1 MRRGSA
7 ARVLKLMLLAQLEEF
22 CHLLEALFAG
32 HGGKGVVDTCLQI
45 ELAVFLLQSFGDE
58 DDVDTGEALVQESD
72 VLAVLLRGA
81 FFVKNGCVVP
91 FADTVDDFRRF
102 VAG

>member
-1 MRRGSA
+1 M
-7 ARVLKLMLLAQLEEF
+7 
-22 CHLLEALFAG
+22 LEALFAG
-32 HGGKGVVDTCLQI
+32 HRGKGVVDTCLQI

-81 FFVKNGCVVP
+81 FFVKNGCVVSSMT
-91 FADTVDDFRRF
+91 FAALLQDETAMNMPPVILLKWSMVTRLLPM
-102 VAG
+102 

>member
-1 MRRGSA
+1 
-7 ARVLKLMLLAQLEEF
+7 MLLAQLEEF
-22 CHLLEALFAG
+22 RHLLEALFAG

-45 ELAVFLLQSFGDE
+45 ELAVFLLQSFSDE

-72 VLAVLLRGA
+72 VLAVRLRGA
-81 FFVKNGCVVP
+81 FFVKNRCVIS

>member
-1 MRRGSA
+1 
-7 ARVLKLMLLAQLEEF
+7 MLLAQLEEF

-91 FADTVDDFRRF
+91 FADTVDDFPRC
-102 VAG
+102 VSV

>member
-1 MRRGSA
+1 M
-7 ARVLKLMLLAQLEEF
+7 
-22 CHLLEALFAG
+22 LEALFAG

-81 FFVKNGCVVP
+81 FFVKMDVLYRSRIP
-91 FADTVDDFRRF
+91 SMTFAALLQDETAMNMPPVILLKWSMVTRLLPM
-102 VAG
+102 

>member
-1 MRRGSA
+1 
-7 ARVLKLMLLAQLEEF
+7 MLLAQLEEF

-45 ELAVFLLQSFGDE
+45 ELAVFLLQAFGDE